1 MSSHPVLSHGQLV
14 KQEDPSSRT
23 TSPTVLL
30 HQGHPDCSGSPLAT
44 SQSTLST
51 SSPLSSDQY
60 HYAHGQQY
68 IVHRSPGGATSRS
81 PMPTG
86 TTSIPVPVRSAS
98 WAAGTQEPSPA
109 NSVPAII
116 MTQQDGN
123 PEGNS
128 MPPLPTFRLTA
139 KPNNKLSP
147 VKKKQTSKKG
157 DKVSTGKSGDTV
169 NARRQ
174 KRLERN
180 RESAR
185 LSRRRRKQYL
195 EVLEDRVTQLSLD
208 MDQGRRAHAAAAI
221 ETVLAKRRELLSNQ
235 GPIDPDKA
243 LLALDTSL
251 SRTSQ
256 ELAVL
261 MTFQLQQL
269 KSFALPPHSKFVLW
283 LTLQGDVYFRGGRAA
298 SERLSAARIGERMLI
313 SGNDRVTPINSMWP
327 LFCNEVGL
335 SYDQEE
341 RVRNFQR
348 TLLQDSPTWLERH
361 SARAS
366 TLVMQSFHDSLH
378 AVGAVLHQ
386 RECTSTSRLSS
397 TQRLKFL
404 AWTEK
409 NAQRLRDKFHYRR
422 EALRAEKESEE
433 FKTSPSHHIAANL
446 YILNHRLQRVLAQFP
461 PQVELVNAAHRKR
474 LSRRPSF
481 ESLGQQKDD
490 LGSPMTRDS
499 SFASS
504 GSLKRSVSS
513 LSMVSENGEEKP
525 PQQVSPEDG
534 EAVAQSLIEKE
545 LGFVKNLIPPIVQ
558 PVLPPAPAPMPV
570 SLPPAPQPYH
580 ANHYAP
586 APPSHPAQVV
596 QSSTSYTPI
605 YHHNYQPQI
614 QAHPTPT
621 QHQQTHPVASY
632 QGAPQHDAPPPIAP
646 PPAAHQS
653 YQQYYAPQ
661 PSAPPPVAHQQQIY
675 SQPMSAPMQYSA
687 QHPAVYNP
695 HMQGAPV
702 VPSADVP
709 QHVRKSSFLPSH
721 LNVVPEEM
729 FTSGD
734 GAEEFLMSLIDDGDW
749 AIGEGVDMDTTN

>member
-1 MSSHPVLSHGQLV
+1 MSGNPVLSHGQLLPV
-14 KQEDPSSRT
+14 KQEDPNSRT

-30 HQGHPDCSGSPLAT
+30 HPGHPDCSGSPLAT

-51 SSPLSSDQY
+51 SSPLSSDHY
-60 HYAHGQQY
+60 HYSHGQQY
-68 IVHRSPGGATSRS
+68 ILHRSPGGATSRS

-109 NSVPAII
+109 NSVPAVI

-123 PEGNS
+123 AEGSS
-128 MPPLPTFRLTA
+128 MPPLPSFRLAA
-139 KPNNKLSP
+139 KPSNKLAA
-147 VKKKQTSKKG
+147 VKKKQTPKKG
-157 DKVSTGKSGDTV
+157 EKVSTGKNGDTV
-169 NARRQ
+169 TARRQ

-195 EVLEDRVTQLSLD
+195 EVLEDRVTQLSLE

-221 ETVLAKRRELLSNQ
+221 ETVLAKRRELLCSQ

-243 LLALDTSL
+243 LFALDTSL

-366 TLVMQSFHDSLH
+366 TLVMQSFHDSFN

-397 TQRLKFL
+397 TQRFKFL
-404 AWTEK
+404 AWAEK
-409 NAQRLRDKFHYRR
+409 NAQRLRDKFHARR
-422 EALRAEKESEE
+422 EALRMEKESEE
-433 FKTSPSHHIAANL
+433 FKTSSSHHIAANL
-446 YILNHRLQRVLAQFP
+446 YILNDRLQKVLAQFP
-461 PQVELVNAAHRKR
+461 PQVELVNAAHRKK

-534 EAVAQSLIEKE
+534 EAVAQPLIEKE

-558 PVLPPAPAPMPV
+558 PVLPLAPMPV

-580 ANHYAP
+580 GSHYAA
-586 APPSHPAQVV
+586 APSSHPGHVV

-605 YHHNYQPQI
+605 SHHNYQQQI
-614 QAHPTPT
+614 QAHPMST
-621 QHQQTHPVASY
+621 QHQQTHPASSY
-632 QGAPQHDAPPPIAP
+632 QGAPQHHAPQSLAPPPP
-646 PPAAHQS
+646 PHQS

-661 PSAPPPVAHQQQIY
+661 AAAHQQPIY
-675 SQPMSAPMQYSA
+675 SQQMSAPVQYST
-687 QHPAVYNP
+687 QAVYNP
-695 HMQGAPV
+695 PVQAAPV
-702 VPSADVP
+702 VPSSDVP